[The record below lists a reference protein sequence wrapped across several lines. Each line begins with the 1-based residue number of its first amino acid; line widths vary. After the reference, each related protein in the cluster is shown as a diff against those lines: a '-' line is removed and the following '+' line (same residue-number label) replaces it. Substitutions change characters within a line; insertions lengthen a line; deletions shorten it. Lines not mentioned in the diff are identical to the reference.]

1 MTNQRIAI
9 LDGSYSL
16 HPSSSPSLADST
28 FSTQSLSSSSSMTTI
43 ATTSTLKKSNARTC
57 GESNHGVLQPI
68 PYFREIVAEVVKDG
82 LMAGDVRPGKIAR
95 VDTGVVCECTTVHKL
110 ARAIHARVVEALMKN
125 APVISNAD
133 GAASGS
139 GSGIAKPDASSAV
152 S

>member
-1 MTNQRIAI
+1 
-9 LDGSYSL
+9 
-16 HPSSSPSLADST
+16 
-28 FSTQSLSSSSSMTTI
+28 MTTI
-43 ATTSTLKKSNARTC
+43 ATSTLKKSNARTC

-110 ARAIHARVVEALMKN
+110 ARAIHVRVVEALMKN

-139 GSGIAKPDASSAV
+139 GSGSGVVKPDASSAV